1 MMTNT
6 INDEEEEEEEEKL
19 YKKKIIISH
28 KGYLASSRLFS

>member
-6 INDEEEEEEEEKL
+6 INDEEEEEKKL